1 MNLYGIWLSSNKYL
15 YNQFLHKYLINR
27 NLTRMYSEIY
37 QNETQSNPHDKN
49 DRLSDDIQYNMNSL
63 QDFYPESHTTDG
75 SPIKIMTDSPT
86 INIDPESNNLPSTD
100 GSSIKS
106 LIIMTDN
113 STINIDKNFQSYQP
127 QQSINTIDSNT
138 GMPTCCIIKDHPK
151 KKVSFKSS
159 IKQLSTT
166 INEPIHLKHGILQS
180 NNIDIPYL
188 YVPTGWRPSD
198 SNDNDDDNCNVWDAI
213 FQTNT
218 MNGSRKPE
226 FIFYLDECPDDLY
239 NPQSA
244 YRLYK
249 ASELKKKELSVDDQ
263 SWRMEASKDR
273 HNLLK
278 SKFIDPKNNEEK
290 F

>member
-1 MNLYGIWLSSNKYL
+1 MD
-15 YNQFLHKYLINR
+15 
-27 NLTRMYSEIY
+27 EIY
-37 QNETQSNPHDKN
+37 QNETQSNQ
-49 DRLSDDIQYNMNSL
+49 DDIQYNINSL
-63 QDFYPESHTTDG
+63 QDF
-75 SPIKIMTDSPT
+75 
-86 INIDPESNNLPSTD
+86 DPESNNSSSTD
-100 GSSIKS
+100 GSPIKS

-188 YVPTGWRPSD
+188 YVPTGWRPSI
-198 SNDNDDDNCNVWDAI
+198 NNKDNDDDNCNVWDAI

-263 SWRMEASKDR
+263 SWRIESSKDR

-278 SKFIDPKNNEEK
+278 SF
-290 F
+290 FF